1 MQNKLLLAAFG
12 LLITSSACRTDP
24 EVPATPEVSFQTQVQ
39 VLLSSN
45 CNMSGCHAANGG
57 EFPLTTYEAVMQ
69 HVTAGDARNS
79 KLYQSITGRGA
90 DRMPPDG
97 HDPLLDEE
105 ITTIYVWIQQGAKNN

>member
-12 LLITSSACRTDP
+12 LLITSSACR
-24 EVPATPEVSFQTQVQ
+24 
-39 VLLSSN
+39 
-45 CNMSGCHAANGG
+45 CHAANGG

-97 HDPLLDEE
+97 RDPLLDEE